1 MLTYADPHE
10 QELRV
15 LTLELSKFEWL
26 YGVTTKLL
34 PLLPKY
40 KKEIDE
46 LRTNLD
52 KERKESE
59 ELSCE
64 LESPA
69 NTSRCPLFVDA
80 PLSY

>member
-1 MLTYADPHE
+1 MLTYADPHADPHE

-69 NTSRCPLFVDA
+69 NTSRCPF
-80 PLSY
+80 